1 MRRQRLGW
9 RLAPRRRRWRWGQ
22 VPGRGRR
29 RAGAALRRRRREVFG
44 RRQEHQ
50 LVRLW
55 LLPGRGRRGRRGR
68 RRLWSLRLWSLR
80 LGRLRLWSF
89 GLGRLRLWFGLLG
102 LGPKRSLGDRIVGPV
117 VLPCYK
123 RALLAPGSER
133 FFAQELVKRQHRRGP
148 GLVRAGPKE
157 PGDGLAVGVA
167 PQHEGDL
174 PRLREVV
181 LVRLDVVSR
190 HRDRQRRM
198 RVVPADQVTFLF
210 FRLRHDP
217 LPDAGDDVGGP
228 VAVNRLAQAQRRVD
242 DEIRNVGVGTLAQ
255 ITDEEAQDPLPRRR
269 GGGEVL
275 ADGREG
281 GLREEHGE
289 RDVAR
294 PRASSSPSPRPRRGS
309 GTPQDGLGE
318 RDRLAERSVRAH
330 RSKIMSGCLTPY
342 GRRRRS
348 ARASRRGRASAGIRS
363 AVGSS
368 RGRAAAVPCP
378 RTRSRRRL
386 RTRGR

>member
-1 MRRQRLGW
+1 M
-9 RLAPRRRRWRWGQ
+9 
-22 VPGRGRR
+22 
-29 RAGAALRRRRREVFG
+29 
-44 RRQEHQ
+44 
-50 LVRLW
+50 
-55 LLPGRGRRGRRGR
+55 
-68 RRLWSLRLWSLR
+68 
-80 LGRLRLWSF
+80 
-89 GLGRLRLWFGLLG
+89 
-102 LGPKRSLGDRIVGPV
+102 
-117 VLPCYK
+117 
-123 RALLAPGSER
+123 
-133 FFAQELVKRQHRRGP
+133 
-148 GLVRAGPKE
+148 
-157 PGDGLAVGVA
+157 
-167 PQHEGDL
+167 
-174 PRLREVV
+174 
-181 LVRLDVVSR
+181 LVRLDVVGR

-217 LPDAGDDVGGP
+217 IPDTGDDVGGA
-228 VAVNRLAQAQRRVD
+228 VAVDRLAQAQRRVD

-281 GLREEHGE
+281 GLRDEHGE

-294 PRASSSPSPRPRRGS
+294 PGPSSSPSPRPRRGS